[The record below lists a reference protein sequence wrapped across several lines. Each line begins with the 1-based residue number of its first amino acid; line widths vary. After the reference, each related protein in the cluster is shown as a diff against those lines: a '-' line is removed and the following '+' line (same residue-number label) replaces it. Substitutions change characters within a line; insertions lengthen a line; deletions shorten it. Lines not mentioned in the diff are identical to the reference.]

1 LPFAVVD
8 SPFFRELLYQLRPNY
23 IPPTRKVL
31 SESLLNQETS
41 RVNKAI
47 NKELEKS
54 TNLTLG
60 NYFNFI

>member
-1 LPFAVVD
+1 MKTLAINISATNDHRKMILLPLD
-8 SPFFRELLYQLRPNY
+8 S
-23 IPPTRKVL
+23 
-31 SESLLNQETS
+31 LNQETS